1 MSAQSWTNG
10 RALTHQLGQ
19 TAAVRSLLG
28 VVVPLAI
35 GAAMSPTIAVL
46 VITLLSGDS
55 KPRKRADAFAV
66 GALAAFLF
74 WAAIVLTAVWS
85 AVQSVESDIGE
96 TISSYTKAL
105 DIVLGGGL
113 VAWGIYRLVRGPK
126 VVMADAAQRHHRF
139 SFDALATGP
148 IWRQTTLGFIMQV
161 RNVTTVVL
169 YCAALQRI
177 SSSGLPLYE
186 QLPVIALVIAIAMA
200 AVWLPMLISVRTAD
214 EVKTKLDPVGEW
226 LKLHGRAITIG
237 ASLVFGSY
245 LVARAFG

>member
-1 MSAQSWTNG
+1 
-10 RALTHQLGQ
+10 
-19 TAAVRSLLG
+19 
-28 VVVPLAI
+28 
-35 GAAMSPTIAVL
+35 MSPTITVL
-46 VITLLSGDS
+46 VITLLSSDS
-55 KPRKRADAFAV
+55 RPRKRADTFAL

-85 AVQSVESDIGE
+85 VVQSVESDIGK
-96 TISSYTKAL
+96 TVSSYTKVL
-105 DIVLGGGL
+105 DLVLGGGL

-126 VVMADAAQRHHRF
+126 DAAAETPKHHRF
-139 SFDALATGP
+139 SFDGLATGP
-148 IWRQTTLGFIMQV
+148 LWHQASLGFLMQV

-177 SSSGLPLYE
+177 SSSRLPLYE

-200 AVWLPMLISVRTAD
+200 AVWLPMLVPVRTAD
-214 EVKTKLDPVGEW
+214 EVKTRLVPAGEW

-245 LVARAFG
+245 LVLRAFG